1 MVPLAGMKDRL
12 LAEKAMT
19 EEFPL
24 AKLVYVGSTRE
35 SSKSNVEARESH
47 RASSIRRVPEE
58 HRGERENRQQA
69 PGIFMDTEMTTEED
83 LDTAISNFTVMKLKK
98 AGKYSIRSKVEGD
111 RKGSC
116 SSCTSSH
123 ETGRCPARGKECFDC
138 GEKNHFAKSKACTK
152 TSSTKGRTTKKVS
165 EADEEEAFEESDQD
179 VKRVTAWPGYS
190 RTAKRRKGHVVG
202 KVTKGDMVKDN
213 SKWVH
218 MKVGGMRINLFTDTV
233 DTR

>member
-1 MVPLAGMKDRL
+1 MKDRL

-83 LDTAISNFTVMKLKK
+83 LDTAISNLMVMKLKK
-98 AGKYSIRSKVEGD
+98 AGKYSIRSKGEGD

-123 ETGRCPARGKECFDC
+123 ETGRCPARGKEC
-138 GEKNHFAKSKACTK
+138 
-152 TSSTKGRTTKKVS
+152 
-165 EADEEEAFEESDQD
+165 
-179 VKRVTAWPGYS
+179 
-190 RTAKRRKGHVVG
+190 
-202 KVTKGDMVKDN
+202 
-213 SKWVH
+213 
-218 MKVGGMRINLFTDTV
+218 
-233 DTR
+233 